1 MVMPGQSYD
10 TLMAF
15 LWPSHGYLMAALH
28 WPNVMATAPE
38 VATVPEVATIPEV
51 SMS

>member
-1 MVMPGQSYD
+1 
-10 TLMAF
+10 MAM
-15 LWPSHGYLMAALH
+15 LWPSHGYLVADLH
-28 WPNVMATAPE
+28 WPSVLATVTE